1 LTGISRDVGDSFA
14 HKFLSVIGNLFLAAV
29 TVALG
34 LALAKLIITPNYGWA
49 LTITG
54 VSFYLMTIC
63 ANPLLG
69 FLIWVT
75 TSPFSRFYF
84 LDIKMGR
91 GIPDLTLTRL
101 CAAFI
106 TVFLA
111 AQLASRQRKIPR
123 INKVDLV
130 MLVFCLGF
138 AISTPMAVSGPKNAL
153 VNFVDGYGIPFL
165 IYLFARMLV
174 TDRRGLRAVTTA
186 LFIIAGYLSVVAIR
200 EQLTGQVLFWFR
212 DANWYYQGGVRSLA
226 GLLGNPAFFGA
237 IISIGIPFTI
247 RAIMNTEAPTK
258 RALGG
263 ILLVTE
269 VVAVYLT
276 YNRGSWLAFLLS
288 MVFMI
293 ALCPKLRRAAI
304 PVILAVVVMLAAS
317 WPAISS
323 TRVYKERI
331 AAGIPVAY
339 RLGVYQSAGQIIGNR
354 YLLGLGLGRYHNEY
368 LRVVM
373 GIYGDSPWPAKMM
386 PHNAFLYVFFA
397 SGLVAMVP
405 FVLIFVFMAV
415 DGYALW
421 QRAKRG
427 ETWFEPELIVCFGA
441 AWVVYMVQSM
451 IIDLMS
457 AFYPNMV
464 FFLIMGLMY
473 GIGDALPRK
482 ASEAGVP
489 QQAEAEAA

>member
-1 LTGISRDVGDSFA
+1 MTGTSRSATGSFA
-14 HKFLSVIGNLFLAAV
+14 PKLLSVVGNLFLAAV

-34 LALAKLIITPNYGWA
+34 LGLAKLISTPNYGWA
-49 LTITG
+49 VTITG
-54 VSFYLMTIC
+54 VSFYLMTIS

-69 FLIWVT
+69 FLVWVVT
-75 TSPFSRFYF
+75 APFSRFYF
-84 LDIKMGR
+84 LDVKMGR
-91 GIPDLTLTRL
+91 GIPDVTLTRL

-123 INKVDLV
+123 INKVDFV
-130 MLVFCLGF
+130 MVLFCLGF

-153 VNFVDGYGIPFL
+153 VHFVDGYGIPFL

-174 TDRRGLRAVTTA
+174 TDRRGLRAAVVA
-186 LFIIAGYLSVVAIR
+186 LLVISGYLSVVAIR

-237 IISIGIPFTI
+237 IIAMVIPFTI
-247 RAIMNTEAPTK
+247 RAILNTENPNK
-258 RALGG
+258 RVLGVAL
-263 ILLVTE
+263 LATE
-269 VVAVYLT
+269 VLAVYLT

-293 ALCPKLRRAAI
+293 ALYPKLRRAAI
-304 PVILAVVVMLAAS
+304 PVILAILVMLAAS
-317 WPAISS
+317 WPVISN

-331 AAGIPVAY
+331 AAGIPVTY
-339 RLGVYQSAGQIIGNR
+339 RLGVYQSVRQIIGNN
-354 YLLGLGLGRYHNEY
+354 YLFGIGLGRYHNAY
-368 LRVVM
+368 LRVVK

-386 PHNAFLYVFFA
+386 PHNAFLYVFFMA
-397 SGLVAMVP
+397 GLVAAVP
-405 FVLIFVFMAV
+405 FLFIFLFMAL
-415 DGYALW
+415 DGYSLW
-421 QRAKRG
+421 QQAKRG

-473 GIGDALPRK
+473 GIRDALPR
-482 ASEAGVP
+482 EPEEEDVLE
-489 QQAEAEAA
+489 QAEVQTA